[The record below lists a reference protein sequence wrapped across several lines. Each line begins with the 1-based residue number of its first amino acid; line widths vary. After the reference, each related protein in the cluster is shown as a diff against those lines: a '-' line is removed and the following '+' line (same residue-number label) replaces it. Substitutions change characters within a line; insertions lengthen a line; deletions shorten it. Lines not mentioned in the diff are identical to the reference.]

1 MNMEFE
7 TYSDHIY
14 QYLKDIFH
22 EEERILLDDT
32 FPELLQAGNDFFST
46 KTEQN
51 NTELLPEPQQGAQ
64 QAPEMDVL
72 FNLGFLN
79 GESQSSPSGT
89 SSECWSPINSSS
101 AYNDENIAEACFK
114 SERLNSWPLIK
125 QEISTKEELATTS
138 TIVATFYQYRDN
150 MAPNMSAKPHIT
162 ASKPKSAPVVIK
174 KQKKQSTASS
184 VLSRVT
190 IDQGFMCEPTVQ
202 VDNGY
207 RYFLR
212 SEAESVAER
221 VFARQRKISKA
232 GRKSKGKSS
241 ERTAYTRMHDA
252 LKKAGWKRTIIGE
265 FYCYQK

>member
-14 QYLKDIFH
+14 QYFKDIFH

-32 FPELLQAGNDFFST
+32 FPELEQAGNNFFST
-46 KTEQN
+46 TMEEN
-51 NTELLPEPQQGAQ
+51 NMELLPEPQQGAQ
-64 QAPEMDVL
+64 QAPEMYFP

-79 GESQSSPSGT
+79 GESQSSGT
-89 SSECWSPINSSS
+89 SSECWSPINSSC

-114 SERLNSWPLIK
+114 SERFNSWPQIK

-138 TIVATFYQYRDN
+138 TIVATFYLCRDN
-150 MAPNMSAKPHIT
+150 LAPNMNAKPHIT

-190 IDQGFMCEPTVQ
+190 IEQAFMCEPTVQ

-207 RYFLR
+207 RYFLL

-221 VFARQRKISKA
+221 VFAHQRKISKA

-252 LKKAGWKRTIIGE
+252 LKKAGWKRQIIGE
-265 FYCYQK
+265 FYYYQK